1 MEKRQARIG
10 NYRQWVQKNQL
21 KAAGKM
27 LESTANRLATVDVGK
42 TVRIPVDQWDRSK
55 IDGRNVLGVV
65 LDENNGYYTL
75 GTKSGLNIKRNTVT

>member
-1 MEKRQARIG
+1 
-10 NYRQWVQKNQL
+10 
-21 KAAGKM
+21 M